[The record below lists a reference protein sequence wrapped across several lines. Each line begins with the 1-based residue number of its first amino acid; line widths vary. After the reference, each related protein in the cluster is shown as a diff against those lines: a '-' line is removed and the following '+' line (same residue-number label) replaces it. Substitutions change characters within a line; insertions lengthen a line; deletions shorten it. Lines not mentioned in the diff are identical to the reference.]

1 MIPARTF
8 LGLSSSRITPEM
20 EEVFF
25 TSIMA
30 RNGTYKTTYGSRFS
44 EINEQLLRLISV
56 GSISARSV
64 LDVGISSGVNTLELA
79 ESLGAHGYEA
89 SIVGTDILIDAYLVR
104 VLPGCDALV
113 DASGFP
119 LRFDLFGRSMKPWVV
134 QSDYRSGLFL
144 VRKGINVLFR
154 SLAARVRAGRPN
166 SKTTQVQLVSPRL
179 LEDENIV
186 VCDDDIT
193 RFNPEFA
200 ARFDLVRAANVL
212 NKGYFD
218 DGALRGIIG
227 NIRKYLKPAAG
238 SLLVLRTHENKENH
252 GTLFTLDSDNRFVL
266 LERFGTGSEIEHL
279 VLEV

>member
-1 MIPARTF
+1 MIPARRF
-8 LGLSSSRITPEM
+8 LGLPSSRITPEM

-30 RNGTYKTTYGSRFS
+30 RNGTYKTTYESRFS
-44 EINEQLLRLISV
+44 KINEQLLRLISA
-56 GSISARSV
+56 GSISARSIMG
-64 LDVGISSGVNTLELA
+64 VGISSGVNTLELA
-79 ESLGAHGYEA
+79 ESLGANGYET
-89 SIVGTDILIDAYLVR
+89 SIMGTDILIDAYLVR

-119 LRFDLFGRSMKPWVV
+119 LRFDVFGRSIKPWIV
-134 QSDYRSGLFL
+134 QSDYRSGFFL

-154 SLAARVRAGRPN
+154 SLAARGRAGRQS
-166 SKTTQVQLVSPRL
+166 SKTTHVQLVAPRL
-179 LEDENIV
+179 LEDKNIV

-200 ARFDLVRAANVL
+200 ARFDFVRAANVL

-218 DGALRGIIG
+218 DDVLRGIIG
-227 NIRKYLKPAAG
+227 NIRRYMKPAAG

-252 GTLFTLDSDNRFVL
+252 GTLFKLDSDNRFVL

-279 VLEV
+279 VLEP

>member
-8 LGLSSSRITPEM
+8 LGLPSSRITPEM

-44 EINEQLLRLISV
+44 KVNEQLVRLISA
-56 GSISARSV
+56 GSISARSI
-64 LDVGISSGVNTLELA
+64 LDIGISSGVNTLELA
-79 ESLGAHGYEA
+79 ESLGTHGYEA

-134 QSDYRSGLFL
+134 QSDYRNGFFL
-144 VRKGINVLFR
+144 VRKGINVLLR
-154 SLAARVRAGRPN
+154 SLATRVRARRPSSN
-166 SKTTQVQLVSPRL
+166 TTHVKLVAPRL
-179 LEDENIV
+179 LEDKNIV

-193 RFNPEFA
+193 RFNPEFTG
-200 ARFDLVRAANVL
+200 RFDFVRAANIL
-212 NKGYFD
+212 NRGYFD
-218 DGALRGIIG
+218 DGALRGIIE
-227 NIRKYLKPAAG
+227 NIRKYLKPSAG
-238 SLLVLRTHENKENH
+238 SLLVLRTHESKENH
-252 GTLFTLDSDNRFVL
+252 GTFFKLDGDNRFVL
-266 LERFGTGSEIEHL
+266 IERFGTGSEIEHL
-279 VLEV
+279 VLEA

>member
-8 LGLSSSRITPEM
+8 LGLPSSRITPEM

-44 EINEQLLRLISV
+44 KVNEQLVRLISA
-56 GSISARSV
+56 GSISARSI
-64 LDVGISSGVNTLELA
+64 LDIGISSGVNTLELA
-79 ESLGAHGYEA
+79 ESLGTHGYEA

-134 QSDYRSGLFL
+134 QSDYRSGFFL
-144 VRKGINVLFR
+144 VRKGINVLLR
-154 SLAARVRAGRPN
+154 SLAARVRARRPSSN
-166 SKTTQVQLVSPRL
+166 TTHVKLVAPRL
-179 LEDENIV
+179 LEDKNIV

-193 RFNPEFA
+193 RFNPEFTG
-200 ARFDLVRAANVL
+200 RFDFVRAANIL
-212 NKGYFD
+212 NRGYFD

-227 NIRKYLKPAAG
+227 NIRKYLKPSAG
-238 SLLVLRTHENKENH
+238 SLLVLRTHESKENH
-252 GTLFTLDSDNRFVL
+252 GTFFKLDGDNRFVL
-266 LERFGTGSEIEHL
+266 IERFGTGSEIEHL
-279 VLEV
+279 VLEA

>member
-8 LGLSSSRITPEM
+8 LGLPSSRITRET

-44 EINEQLLRLISV
+44 KINEQLLRLISA

-119 LRFDLFGRSMKPWVV
+119 LRFDLFGRGMKPWIV
-134 QSDYRSGLFL
+134 QSDYRSGFFL
-144 VRKGINVLFR
+144 VRKGINMLFR
-154 SLAARVRAGRPN
+154 SLAARARAEHQG
-166 SKTTQVQLVSPRL
+166 SKTTHVQLVAPRL
-179 LEDENIV
+179 LEDKNIV

-200 ARFDLVRAANVL
+200 ARFDFVRAANVL

-218 DGALRGIIG
+218 DGALRGIID
-227 NIRKYLKPAAG
+227 NVREYLKPSAG

-252 GTLFTLDSDNRFVL
+252 GTLFKLDSDNRFVP
-266 LERFGTGSEIEHL
+266 LERFGTGSEIEYL
-279 VLEV
+279 VLEA

>member
-8 LGLSSSRITPEM
+8 LGLPSTRITPEM

-44 EINEQLLRLISV
+44 NINEQLLRFISA
-56 GSISARSV
+56 GSISARNV
-64 LDVGISSGVNTLELA
+64 LDIGISSGVNTLELA

-89 SIVGTDILIDAYLVR
+89 NIVGTDILIDAYLVR
-104 VLPGCDALV
+104 VLPNCDALV

-134 QSDYRSGLFL
+134 QSDYRNGFFL

-154 SLAARVRAGRPN
+154 SLAARIRAGRQT
-166 SKTTQVQLVSPRL
+166 SKTTHVQLVAPRL
-179 LEDENIV
+179 LEDKNIV

-193 RFNPEFA
+193 RFNPDFA
-200 ARFDLVRAANVL
+200 ARFDFVRAANVL

-218 DGALRGIIG
+218 DGALRGIIR
-227 NIRKYLKPAAG
+227 NIQRYLKPSAG
-238 SLLVLRTHENKENH
+238 SLLVLRTHESKENH
-252 GTLFTLDSDNRFVL
+252 GTLFKLDSDNRFIL

-279 VLEV
+279 VLEA

>member
-8 LGLSSSRITPEM
+8 LGLPSSRITPEM

-30 RNGTYKTTYGSRFS
+30 RNGTYKTTYESRFS
-44 EINEQLLRLISV
+44 KINEQLLRLISA
-56 GSISARSV
+56 GSISARSIM
-64 LDVGISSGVNTLELA
+64 DVGISSGVNTLELA
-79 ESLGAHGYEA
+79 ESLGANGYET
-89 SIVGTDILIDAYLVR
+89 SIMGTDILIDAYLVR

-119 LRFDLFGRSMKPWVV
+119 LRFDVFGRSIKPWIV
-134 QSDYRSGLFL
+134 QSDYRSGFFL

-154 SLAARVRAGRPN
+154 SLAARGRAGRQS
-166 SKTTQVQLVSPRL
+166 SKTTHVQLVAPRL
-179 LEDENIV
+179 LEDKNIV

-200 ARFDLVRAANVL
+200 ARFDFVRAANVL

-218 DGALRGIIG
+218 DDVLRGIIG
-227 NIRKYLKPAAG
+227 NIRRYMKPAAG

-252 GTLFTLDSDNRFVL
+252 GTLFKLDSDNRFVL

-279 VLEV
+279 VLEP